1 MSDDFTIKQDLF
13 RISEMGDRRIS
24 QAYKRAI
31 ILVGLTRVGKSTGYN
46 WILDKKNIGVGTN
59 IRSFYTNAKVRDRE

>member
-1 MSDDFTIKQDLF
+1 MSDDKRNLF
-13 RISEMGDRRIS
+13 RLLEVGDRRIS

-31 ILVGLTRVGKSTGYN
+31 ILVGLARVGKSTTYN

-59 IRSFYTNAKVRDRE
+59 MRSFYTNV